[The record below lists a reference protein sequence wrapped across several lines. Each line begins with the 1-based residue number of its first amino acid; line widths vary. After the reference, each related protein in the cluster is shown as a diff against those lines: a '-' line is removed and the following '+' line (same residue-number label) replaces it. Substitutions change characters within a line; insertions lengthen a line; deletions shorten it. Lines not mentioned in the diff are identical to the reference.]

1 MLPCDLVQ
9 YRVCFSS
16 RPRSCRCAGATWPL
30 GVSCGLPGVT
40 GVYRVPCVLVGL
52 CISSWGLW
60 VIRLCRQCGGP
71 PHKHPNRS
79 ADTPRGVIGGL
90 SKVAGCPGD
99 LCVKSGMEG
108 GVGWRLRGPW
118 ALGQG
123 PTLAGSWPPSP
134 KQPRGREVCG
144 FESVAGFPF
153 YKEDFQNTRV
163 TARSEGSQV
172 EGGAGPVPEALRMW
186 FRGGSGPGKVCSSQ
200 VTEPAQRGW

>member
-40 GVYRVPCVLVGL
+40 GVYGVPCVLVGL

-60 VIRLCRQCGGP
+60 VIRLCRRCGGP

-108 GVGWRLRGPW
+108 GVGWWLRDPGLWGRDPPW
-118 ALGQG
+118 QGAGRPAKNSREGERFVAL
-123 PTLAGSWPPSP
+123 SP
-134 KQPRGREVCG
+134 WLVFRFTKRIFKIQ
-144 FESVAGFPF
+144 
-153 YKEDFQNTRV
+153 
-163 TARSEGSQV
+163 GSQPCMPGHRWR
-172 EGGAGPVPEALRMW
+172 EEQALCLRLYGCGS
-186 FRGGSGPGKVCSSQ
+186 GGSGPGEVCSSQ